1 MHPARRCTVSWAS
14 ADALTSPHPAQSYS
28 HWLQKG
34 QTEGPQGWPGN
45 CTEPRIFWLDFEDSS
60 AAPPASGRAPHA
72 TGAPG
77 YPAAAGVPMPGGP
90 IARPAAAPKAET
102 APPVP
107 MPGYPGG
114 PIARPAA
121 APKAETTPPVPQSAF
136 GEEHQDA
143 TFGGGGATFGD
154 SSATFGGGTTFGSSD
169 LFEKK

>member
-1 MHPARRCTVSWAS
+1 MARVRWRTRCTVSWAS

-77 YPAAAGVPMPGGP
+77 YPAAAGVPMPGYPGGP

-107 MPGYPGG
+107 QP
-114 PIARPAA
+114 
-121 APKAETTPPVPQSAF
+121 AF
-136 GEEHQDA
+136 GEEHQEA

-154 SSATFGGGTTFGSSD
+154 SSATFGGGATFGSSD

>member
-1 MHPARRCTVSWAS
+1 MPFREALHRFVGKG

-102 APPVP
+102 
-107 MPGYPGG
+107 
-114 PIARPAA
+114 
-121 APKAETTPPVPQSAF
+121 TPPVPQSAF